1 MEQSD
6 KLKQYLANSMAEIDA
21 INFPEKT
28 YEEHFIK
35 NMKLRDFELLRYWIH
50 YNGVFDGGEEMLT
63 KLKILITEQ

>member
-1 MEQSD
+1 MTQSD

-63 KLKILITEQ
+63 KLKILITE